1 MGVLKMKEAK
11 VLFSN
16 YVLLEN
22 EKVMKLDY
30 SLIESISETD
40 KSPYYGV
47 RVTKYLDGQI
57 ETDEV
62 AGLSASREKV
72 VGILK
77 KLCEYE
83 VTPISLVEILDC
95 IQTMEDMDILD
106 ELIMQGV

>member
-1 MGVLKMKEAK
+1 MKEAK

-16 YVLLEN
+16 DVLLEN

-30 SLIESISETD
+30 SLIESVSETD
-40 KSPYYGV
+40 RSPYYGV
-47 RVTKYLDGQI
+47 RVTKYLEGQI

-62 AGLSASREKV
+62 VGLSSSREKV

-77 KLCEYE
+77 KLCKYE

-95 IQTMEDMDILD
+95 IQTMEEMNVLD
-106 ELIMQGV
+106 DLIMQGV